1 MVVKKKMN
9 VSEKII
15 KFLEKKGV
23 KHCMLITGGH
33 VMYLN
38 DALFRSKIKP
48 VFFHHEQAAGMAAE
62 AYGRIMG
69 LGVVMITAGPGVL
82 NVLNGVVGGFVDSS
96 PMLVISGANYSAEV
110 TYLKK
115 YNMRQIGLQGINTEA
130 IVTPIVK
137 KYYQVKDGSEIKE
150 AYELAT
156 SDRKGPCWLEVSLD
170 VQSKR
175 I

>member
-1 MVVKKKMN
+1 MN

-15 KFLEKKGV
+15 KFLEKKGI

-33 VMYLN
+33 VMHLN

-48 VFFHHEQAAGMAAE
+48 VFYHHEQAAGMAAE
-62 AYGRIMG
+62 AYGRLAG
-69 LGVVMITAGPGVL
+69 LGVVMVTAGPGVV
-82 NVLNGVVGGFVDSS
+82 NVLSGVVGAFVDSS
-96 PMLVISGANYSAEV
+96 PLLVISGANYSAEV

-115 YNMRQIGLQGINTEA
+115 HNMRQIGLQGVNTQS

-150 AYELAT
+150 AYEIAT
-156 SDRKGPCWLEVSLD
+156 TDRKGPVWMECALD
-170 VQSKR
+170 VQSKK

>member
-1 MVVKKKMN
+1 MN

-48 VFFHHEQAAGMAAE
+48 VFFHHEQAAAMAAE
-62 AYGRIMG
+62 AYGRIAG
-69 LGVVMITAGPGVL
+69 LGVVMVTAGPGVL
-82 NVLNGVVGGFVDSS
+82 NSLNGVVGAWVDST
-96 PMLVISGANYSAEV
+96 PLLVLSGANYSAEV
-110 TYLKK
+110 SYLKK
-115 YNMRQIGLQGINTEA
+115 HNMRQIGLQDINTEA

-150 AYELAT
+150 AYEIAT
-156 SDRKGPCWLEVSLD
+156 TDRKGPVWLEIPLD
-170 VQSKR
+170 TQSKK

>member
-1 MVVKKKMN
+1 MT
-9 VSEKII
+9 VSEKIV

-23 KHCMLITGGH
+23 RHVFLITGGH
-33 VMYLN
+33 VMHLN

-48 VFFHHEQAAGMAAE
+48 IFFHHEQAAAMAAE
-62 AYGRIMG
+62 GYSRVSGM
-69 LGVVMITAGPGVL
+69 GVVMVTAGPGVV
-82 NVLNGVVGGFVDSS
+82 NCLNGVVGAFVDST
-96 PMLVISGANYSAEV
+96 PLVVISGANYSAEV

-115 YNMRQIGLQGINTEA
+115 HNMRQIGLQGVNTEA

-156 SDRKGPCWLEVSLD
+156 TDRKGSVWLEVPLD
-170 VQSKR
+170 IQSKK